1 MKTDWQWIVPFKG
14 RIHSGVANQNFL
26 CRSGSVYVMD
36 NHRAALWCWL
46 QELDLEEPHPLIHI
60 DRHTD
65 ALQSRLDEWMQ
76 HLPSWS
82 ADIDANLAQAYRME
96 AHDYPVIRWDNY
108 LSIHLREFGKSLQT
122 YRCLTHKWG

>member
-1 MKTDWQWIVPFKG
+1 MKADWQWNVPFKG

-26 CRSGSVYVMD
+26 CRSGSVHVMD

-46 QELDLEEPHPLIHI
+46 QELDLEEPHSLIHI

-65 ALQSRLDEWMQ
+65 TLQSRLDEWMQ
-76 HLPSWS
+76 RLPSWT
-82 ADIDANLAQAYRME
+82 ADIDAYLAQTYRME
-96 AHDYPVIRWDNY
+96 AHDHPVIRWDNY

-122 YRCLTHKWG
+122 VRCLTHKWG

>member
-1 MKTDWQWIVPFKG
+1 MNADWDWIVPFKG
-14 RIHSGVANQNFL
+14 RNRSGVANQNFL

-46 QELDLEEPHPLIHI
+46 QELDLEEPHSLIHI

-65 ALQSRLDEWMQ
+65 TLQSRLDDWMQ

-82 ADIDANLAQAYRME
+82 DDIDTYLAQTHRIG
-96 AHDYPVIRWDNY
+96 AHDCPVIRWDNY
-108 LSIHLREFGKSLQT
+108 LSIYLREFGNSSQHLSVPDTQ
-122 YRCLTHKWG
+122 